1 MKFFFNLVVLLL
13 FTQGFSQTAP
23 QNFENPILTGFHP
36 DPSIC
41 RVGDDYYLVNSTFVW
56 YPGIPIYHS
65 KDLVNWKLIG
75 HAIQRKDQL
84 NFNGVIDKFGI
95 FAPTIRHH
103 NGTFYI
109 TTTCVECE
117 GNFYITAKDPAG
129 PWSDPVFLKDAP
141 GVDPS
146 LFWDTDG
153 KSYYIGTKSPK
164 EQKWLNQGEVWM
176 QEIDLKKGKLIGKR
190 KVLTKGHANNASF
203 PESPHIYKVNG
214 KYVLLISE
222 EGTEKNHAVTVHHSD
237 SLWGP
242 YITDYVNPVMT
253 HRHLGKNYPVQAIGH
268 ADLVETQNGEWW
280 SVVLGKRMIDGKFTL
295 GRETFLAKVEFQ
307 DQTPIFNPEV
317 GKVVLNQ
324 KRPNLPWSPIKAKPS
339 TDNFEEDE
347 LKPDWSFIRTPN
359 KEFYKIKNG
368 KLCIKG
374 LPETIDSLV
383 NTSMLLQR
391 IKDFKFS
398 ASTELNFQSKSPKEQ
413 AGLVIYR
420 VNTNY
425 YFFAKQENKIVLIK
439 TFKGKKEIV
448 AEAPYT
454 HKNVFLE
461 VEANGL
467 EIQFKYGSS
476 IEEMKHLGEIQ
487 SLEVISD
494 GNGNQF
500 NGPGIGVYAT
510 GNGKENSK
518 PACYNSFTYK
528 KNKK

>member
-1 MKFFFNLVVLLL
+1 MKVFLKIFIFFLI
-13 FTQGFSQTAP
+13 TTAFSQTEP
-23 QNFENPILTGFHP
+23 QEFKNPILTGFHP

-75 HAIQRKDQL
+75 HGIQRKEQL
-84 NFNGVIDKFGI
+84 NFDGVIDKFGI
-95 FAPTIRHH
+95 FAPTIRYH
-103 NGTFYI
+103 NGMFYI
-109 TTTCVECE
+109 TSTCVECE
-117 GNFYITAKDPAG
+117 GNFYITAKDPSG
-129 PWSDPVFLKDAP
+129 PWSDPVFLKDAS

-153 KSYYIGTKSPK
+153 KSYYIGTTRPETS
-164 EQKWLNQGEVWM
+164 EWLNQGEVWM
-176 QEIDLKKGKLIGKR
+176 QEIDLKKGKLFGER
-190 KVLTKGHANNASF
+190 KVLTYGHANNASF

-242 YITDYVNPVMT
+242 YVTDYVNPVMT
-253 HRHLGKNYPVQAIGH
+253 HRHLGINYPVQAIGH

-324 KRPNLPWSPIKAKPS
+324 KRPDLPWSPVKENS
-339 TDNFEEDE
+339 TTDNFDKDE
-347 LKPDWSFIRTPN
+347 LKADWSFIRTPQ
-359 KEFYKIKNG
+359 KEFYTLKNE

-383 NTSMLLQR
+383 NTSMLLKR
-391 IKDFKFS
+391 IKDFNFL
-398 ASTELNFQSKSPKEQ
+398 ASTELNFKSKSPKEQ

-420 VNTNY
+420 TNNTY
-425 YFFAKQENKIVLIK
+425 YYFAKQKDKIVIIK
-439 TFKGKKEIV
+439 KFKGEKEIV
-448 AEAPYT
+448 AEAPYAQ
-454 HKNVFLE
+454 KNVFLE
-461 VEANGL
+461 VEGNGL

-476 IEEMKHLGEIQ
+476 KEELKLLGEIQ
-487 SLEVISD
+487 SLEVIAD

-500 NGPGIGVYAT
+500 NGPGIGIYAT
-510 GNGKENSK
+510 GNGKQNSK

-528 KNKK
+528 KLKK